1 MAQILR
7 VLPAYPLFVKDPYFS
22 IWSAGDVLNETDT
35 SFWTGKSKKTYGII
49 QANGKSYC
57 FLGVAKN
64 VENLTQTSIV
74 VTTFRTKYSFT
85 CEEFDLE
92 IAFFSPVPINDYK
105 IWSCPVC
112 YMEYKIIPKTRLTG
126 VSVSLSLHEEWCYY
140 GTENKE
146 VRGDVF
152 VADDMEIA
160 YFGLNRQ
167 HIFNRTGDRL
177 GADWGYYY
185 VGADKCFY
193 HTIDDFS
200 NLTIKENWVEAEQ
213 TDSKYL
219 TAQNVYPMIT
229 DSVCGKV
236 LIAFD
241 DVVSINYYGEM
252 LRGYYFSE
260 GGNIMDAILF
270 SVKEYDKVCEVCEN
284 IENQIFEDTQ
294 KYSDKYRSILNAS
307 YRQTLA
313 SHKLVKDSKDRLLL
327 LSKECGSGG
336 CVATVDVT
344 YPTMPMLL
352 LYQPELVKASIEPI
366 FDFAKMQAW
375 EYEFAPH
382 DAGMY
387 PFCNGQFYGVKN
399 KTDGKYGRGAGYQGD
414 DWSREVLPP
423 YYLYRKGADLY
434 DYNRQMPIEECAD
447 MILICSFYLA
457 CGGDREYITG
467 ELDLLRQWCEYLIA
481 KGLIPEKQLCTD
493 DFLNHMD
500 KNVNLAIK
508 ATVAIGAFAKLLQT
522 LGCDGTQYETIAK
535 ERVAEFAKRFEHS
548 YMPLSFDDKED
559 TFSMKY
565 NLMPDTLLGLDLF
578 DKATVRKEIDVCL
591 AHLLKYGIP
600 LDNRSNLTKTD
611 WMMWMAALSDNVDEQ
626 EQIIDGIYNYLVE
639 CIDRVPFADLY
650 DCDTS
655 TAEKFTNRTVQGSMF
670 ILLLKNKMK
679 MSKK

>member
-352 LYQPELVKASIEPI
+352 LV
-366 FDFAKMQAW
+366 
-375 EYEFAPH
+375 
-382 DAGMY
+382 
-387 PFCNGQFYGVKN
+387 
-399 KTDGKYGRGAGYQGD
+399 
-414 DWSREVLPP
+414 
-423 YYLYRKGADLY
+423 
-434 DYNRQMPIEECAD
+434 
-447 MILICSFYLA
+447 
-457 CGGDREYITG
+457 
-467 ELDLLRQWCEYLIA
+467 
-481 KGLIPEKQLCTD
+481 
-493 DFLNHMD
+493 
-500 KNVNLAIK
+500 
-508 ATVAIGAFAKLLQT
+508 
-522 LGCDGTQYETIAK
+522 
-535 ERVAEFAKRFEHS
+535 
-548 YMPLSFDDKED
+548 
-559 TFSMKY
+559 
-565 NLMPDTLLGLDLF
+565 
-578 DKATVRKEIDVCL
+578 
-591 AHLLKYGIP
+591 
-600 LDNRSNLTKTD
+600 
-611 WMMWMAALSDNVDEQ
+611 
-626 EQIIDGIYNYLVE
+626 
-639 CIDRVPFADLY
+639 
-650 DCDTS
+650 
-655 TAEKFTNRTVQGSMF
+655 
-670 ILLLKNKMK
+670 
-679 MSKK
+679 

>member
-1 MAQILR
+1 MIHNSRL
-7 VLPAYPLFVKDPYFS
+7 LPAYPLCVKDPYFS
-22 IWSAGDVLNETDT
+22 IWSSGDVLNETDT
-35 SFWTGKSKKTYGII
+35 SFWTGKSKRTYGII

-57 FLGVAKN
+57 FLGIVEN
-64 VENLTQTSIV
+64 VERLMQTGIDI
-74 VTTFRTKYSFT
+74 TTFRTKYSFA

-92 IAFFSPVPINDYK
+92 IAFFSPLPISDYK

-112 YMEYKIIPKTRLTG
+112 YMEYKIIPKAKLTD
-126 VSVSLSLHEEWCYY
+126 VSVFLILHEEWCYN
-140 GTENKE
+140 GIENKE
-146 VRGDVF
+146 IRGDVF
-152 VADDMEIA
+152 IADDMEIA

-177 GADWGYYY
+177 SADWGYYY
-185 VGADKCFY
+185 VGAQKCFY
-193 HTIDDFS
+193 HTIADFS
-200 NLTIKENWVEAEQ
+200 NPTAKESWVGAEQ
-213 TDSKYL
+213 SESKYL
-219 TAQNVYPMIT
+219 TAQNVYPT
-229 DSVCGKV
+229 VDDQVCGKI

-252 LRGYYFSE
+252 LRGYYFSD
-260 GGNIMDAILF
+260 GGNIMEAIQF
-270 SVKEYDKVCEVCEN
+270 SVKEYDKICEVCEG
-284 IENQIFEDTQ
+284 IEKQIVQDT
-294 KYSDKYRSILNAS
+294 KAYSDKYRFILNAS

-313 SHKLVKDSKDRLLL
+313 SHKLVKDSKGRLLL
-327 LSKECGSGG
+327 LSKECSSGG

-399 KTDGKYGRGAGYQGD
+399 KTDGKYGRGVGYQGN
-414 DWSREVLPP
+414 DWCKEVLPS

-447 MILICSFYLA
+447 MLLICTFYVV
-457 CGGDREYITG
+457 CGGDKEYVKG
-467 ELDLLRQWCEYLIA
+467 ELDLLRQWCEYLIL
-481 KGLIPEKQLCTD
+481 KGLIPENQLCTD

-508 ATVAIGAFAKLLQT
+508 ATVAIGAFAKLLQ
-522 LGCDGTQYETIAK
+522 LMDLDGTRYEAIAK
-535 ERVAEFAKRFEHS
+535 ERVQEMAKRFKNSH
-548 YMPLSFDDKED
+548 MPLSFDDRED

-565 NLMPDTLLGLDLF
+565 NLMPDILLGLNLF
-578 DKATVRKEIDVCL
+578 DQETVTKEINVCL
-591 AHLLKYGIP
+591 AHLFKYGIP

-611 WMMWMAALSDNVDEQ
+611 WMMWIAALSDDLEVQ
-626 EQIIDGIYNYLVE
+626 ERIIGGIYNYLVE
-639 CIDRVPFADLY
+639 GGDRIPFSDLY
-650 DCDTS
+650 NCETS
-655 TAEKFTNRTVQGSMF
+655 AEGRFTNRTVQGSMF
-670 ILLLKNKMK
+670 ILLLKNKIRK
-679 MSKK
+679 LNQ

>member
-1 MAQILR
+1 MKQNMR
-7 VLPAYPLFVKDPYFS
+7 VLPAYPLFIKDPYFS
-22 IWSAGDVLNETDT
+22 IWASGEVLNDADT
-35 SFWTGKSKKTYGII
+35 SFWTGKTKKTYGIV

-57 FLGVAKN
+57 FLGMAKN
-64 VENLTQTSIV
+64 VEKLTQTGIV
-74 VTTFRTKYSFT
+74 ITTFRTKYSFT
-85 CEEFDLE
+85 CDAFDFE
-92 IAFFSPVPINDYK
+92 VSFFSPVPINDYK

-112 YMEYKIIPKTRLTG
+112 YLEYKIIPKTKLSN

-140 GTENKE
+140 GTENTE
-146 VRGDVF
+146 LRGDVF

-160 YFGLNRQ
+160 YFGLTRQ

-185 VGADKCFY
+185 VAAKNCFY

-200 NLTIKENWVEAEQ
+200 NLTAKETCFGEDA
-213 TDSKYL
+213 TGSKYL
-219 TAQNVYPMIT
+219 TAQNVYPFVNETIS
-229 DSVCGKV
+229 DKILV
-236 LIAFD
+236 AFD

-252 LRGYYFSE
+252 LRGYYFSNGE
-260 GGNIMDAILF
+260 NIMDAIQF
-270 SVKEYDKVCEVCEN
+270 SVNEYDKICEVCEN
-284 IENQIFEDTQ
+284 VEKQLAEDT
-294 KYSDKYRSILNAS
+294 KEYSDKYRAVLNAS

-313 SHKLVKDSKDRLLL
+313 AHKLVKDSKGRLLL
-327 LSKECGSGG
+327 ISKECGSGG

-352 LYQPELVKASIEPI
+352 LYQPELVRASIDPI

-399 KTDGKYGRGAGYQGD
+399 KADGKYGRGAGYQGN
-414 DWSREVLPP
+414 DWSKEVLPP
-423 YYLYRKGADLY
+423 YYLYQKGANLY

-447 MILICSFYLA
+447 MLLICAFYVA
-457 CGGDREYITG
+457 CGGDKEYIKG
-467 ELDLLRQWCEYLIA
+467 ELDLLKQWCEYLID
-481 KGLIPEKQLCTD
+481 KGLIPENQLCTD

-500 KNVNLAIK
+500 KNVNLAVK
-508 ATVAIGAFAKLLQT
+508 ATVAIGAFAKLLET
-522 LGCDGTQYETIAK
+522 FGYDSARYETIAK
-535 ERVAEFAKRFEHS
+535 ERVAEIGTRFKNTH
-548 YMPLSFDDKED
+548 MPLSFDDKED

-565 NLMPDTLLGLDLF
+565 NLMPEKLLGLDLF
-578 DKATVRKEIDVCL
+578 GEATIRKEIDVCL
-591 AHLLKYGIP
+591 AHLLKYGMP

-611 WMMWMAALSDNVDEQ
+611 WMMWMAALSDDLEEQ
-626 EQIIDGIYNYLVE
+626 EKIIGGIYNYLIE

-679 MSKK
+679 KEGV